1 MLFLNTVAPET
12 YCLLKQIQAL
22 PEFAEARS
30 ICLGRSELRLPSR
43 LCGKTTLA
51 VLRRSR
57 HTLTPEP

>member
-22 PEFAEARS
+22 PEFAET
-30 ICLGRSELRLPSR
+30 R